1 MNTSDNTG
9 HNPVVIQIRPR
20 TLAIAAAVGVATLIG
35 FASLGGW
42 SASSNAF
49 ATWEYK
55 IVKPG
60 DYAEVEGIEREL
72 TAWGKDG
79 YELPANAVIARM
91 GRAAE
96 GRANYRLE
104 AGNGDFLV
112 LRRAR

>member
-1 MNTSDNTG
+1 MLTG
-9 HNPVVIQIRPR
+9 NDPVVIQIRPR
-20 TLAIAAAVGVATLIG
+20 TLIVAAALAAAGLFGLA
-35 FASLGGW
+35 ALGGW
-42 SASSNAF
+42 SGESESTSAF

-60 DYAEVEGIEREL
+60 EYAEVEGIEREL

-96 GRANYRLE
+96 GRTNFRLE